1 MANGQMTVA
10 QLREQILRKTAELEG
25 LESEIKNE
33 LRSDIERKLREANLT
48 LQDIFPDMFNGAKRG
63 KQRASALP
71 RFRHPDTGEEWS
83 GRGRMPR
90 WVQDVMLIENLNI
103 ETFRASARYKI
114 QN

>member
-90 WVQDVMLIENLNI
+90 WVQDVMLIENLTI
-103 ETFRASARYKI
+103 DAFRASARYKI

>member
-48 LQDIFPDMFNGAKRG
+48 LQDIFPDMFNAGKRG
-63 KQRASALP
+63 KQRASAQP

-90 WVQDVMLIENLNI
+90 WVQDVMLIENLTI
-103 ETFRASARYKI
+103 ETFRSAASYKI